1 MRPSVCGVCVCVALI
16 LSFIYPSAF
25 MCLVSPCIFFF
36 CKDISLM
43 LSYHTHLLSL
53 PFVSFSISLLLAWF
67 FFIYLPVSLS
77 LLKKKIPSFSL
88 ALRFFHGFLLFFSM
102 CPRLRLLLSVSQ
114 SRIPG
119 TVIPLCAAQ
128 CERIFNTTRIP
139 GEETGKETEQHARVN
154 SIHRNVWMWSL
165 LHFQTS

>member
-25 MCLVSPCIFFF
+25 MCLVSPCILFFF

-43 LSYHTHLLSL
+43 LSYHTHLLPL

-77 LLKKKIPSFSL
+77 LLKKNKNPLLFPGPTFLPWLSSVLLHVPSPSSSP
-88 ALRFFHGFLLFFSM
+88 LRFPESYTRHCHS
-102 CPRLRLLLSVSQ
+102 SVCCSVWED
-114 SRIPG
+114 I
-119 TVIPLCAAQ
+119 
-128 CERIFNTTRIP
+128 
-139 GEETGKETEQHARVN
+139 QHHTHSWRGDG
-154 SIHRNVWMWSL
+154 
-165 LHFQTS
+165 